1 MADITGTYKL
11 TSSEHFDDYLK
22 AVGVNFILRKL
33 ATTVESATVEITKN
47 GEEYTIK
54 TTTAVKSAE
63 IKFKLGEPFTEHTMD
78 GRDVETT
85 FTLEGNLL
93 KQVQHDIKGGF
104 DSFSDREF
112 NGDELITTMR
122 CKDAVAVRKYKKE

>member
-1 MADITGTYKL
+1 MDICGKYEL

-33 ATTVESATVEITKN
+33 ATTVEWASVEITRD
-47 GEEYTIK
+47 GDLYMMK

-63 IKFKLGEPFTEHTMD
+63 LKFKLGEPFKEHTMD

-85 FTLEGNLL
+85 FVLDGNVLM
-93 KQVQHDIKGGF
+93 QTQHDGKNNL
-104 DSFSDREF
+104 DTSTERVF
-112 NGDELITTMR
+112 NGDELVTTLR
-122 CKDAVAVRKYKKE
+122 CKDVASVRKYKKS